1 MPAARRVAP
10 NRSIRLRDVAFHG
23 GGRHCRPPL
32 ARCVNVSQTLCM
44 LRLAGAHAMSDKA
57 GSNQSASQ
65 EQFGKTAAFYLTHRT
80 HAQGKSLERMV
91 ELSQPKPD
99 WRLLDVA
106 TGGGHV
112 AYTFAPHVARV
123 WATDIT
129 EEMLAQVRTETAK
142 RNLPNVRVAFAK
154 AEGLPFE
161 DGAFDCVTCRIA
173 PHHFD
178 SIPEFL
184 AECHRVLKPG
194 GTLLLVDNVVIP
206 GAVGDYI
213 NAFERFRDPS
223 HLRAWTMSEWAAAI
237 TKAGFKI
244 AHDEIIPKKMM
255 FDTWA
260 SRHDSNMRAFIRAL
274 IANGNAEVSAELKPK
289 SEGADL
295 SFELKEGLFV
305 ARRG

>member
-1 MPAARRVAP
+1 MS
-10 NRSIRLRDVAFHG
+10 N
-23 GGRHCRPPL
+23 
-32 ARCVNVSQTLCM
+32 QTI
-44 LRLAGAHAMSDKA
+44 SDKTT
-57 GSNQSASQ
+57 SNQSASQ

-129 EEMLAQVRTETAK
+129 EEMLAQVRTETDK
-142 RNLPNVRVAFAK
+142 RNLPNIRVAFAK
-154 AEGLPFE
+154 AEALPFE

-178 SIPEFL
+178 SIPAFL
-184 AECHRVLKPG
+184 AESHRVLKPG
-194 GTLLLVDNVVIP
+194 GTLLLVDNVVIA

-223 HLRAWTMSEWAAAI
+223 HLRAWTMAEWAAAI
-237 TKAGFKI
+237 TKAGFTI

-255 FDTWA
+255 FDAWA
-260 SRHDSNMRAFIRAL
+260 SRHDANMRAFIRAV

-289 SEGADL
+289 AEGTDL
-295 SFELKEGLFV
+295 SFELKEGLFL
-305 ARRG
+305 ARR